1 MYYGTYKPPA
11 DIMEYLEEL
20 KYYGQIEQAKF
31 KLALVAKY
39 IDQPQTIRTLEDR
52 WMFSNDRYY

>member
-1 MYYGTYKPPA
+1 
-11 DIMEYLEEL
+11 MEYLEEL

-39 IDQPQTIRTLEDR
+39 IDQPQTIRALEDR